1 MQRQLVDEFRV
12 LGLRPNATFEE
23 VKASYRRLARRYHP
37 DVNPGDRDAEEK
49 FIQVTQAYQVLV
61 DVLPTRTSVSAAV
74 RTEVTSAQSPEAPQT
89 ARPKVTVKRSQ
100 PPKVAVE
107 LNPNLSEEEQAL
119 KQRGFDQLQMLFQ
132 TQRFPRAIALVDG
145 LAQRLTRDSEVRQW
159 QAIAYQRWARYLIRY
174 GHYEKARRAL
184 KKALRI
190 DPHNKSLWREVS
202 RDFQRIEHQL
212 NQRRSSASVSSS
224 S

>member
-1 MQRQLVDEFRV
+1 MQRQLVDEFRT

-23 VKASYRRLARRYHP
+23 VKASYRRLARKYHP
-37 DVNPGDRDAEEK
+37 DVNPGDRDAEET
-49 FIQVTQAYQVLV
+49 FIRITQAYQTLV
-61 DVLPTRTSVSAAV
+61 EALPARTASV
-74 RTEVTSAQSPEAPQT
+74 VTSSSEAPTSYQSSHSPQPP
-89 ARPKVTVKRSQ
+89 RPKVTVQRSHS
-100 PPKVAVE
+100 PKVTVE
-107 LNPNLSEEEQAL
+107 VNPNLSAEEQAL
-119 KQRGFDQLQMLFQ
+119 KQRGFEQLQVLFQ

-145 LAQRLTRDSEVRQW
+145 LAQRLARDSEVRQW

-174 GHYEKARRAL
+174 EHYEKARRAL

-212 NQRRSSASVSSS
+212 HQKKPRTSVSS
-224 S
+224 